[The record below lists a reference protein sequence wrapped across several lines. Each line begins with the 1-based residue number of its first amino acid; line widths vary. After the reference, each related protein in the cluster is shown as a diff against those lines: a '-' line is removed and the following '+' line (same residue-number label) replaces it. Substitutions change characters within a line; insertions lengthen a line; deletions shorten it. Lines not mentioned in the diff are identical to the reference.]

1 MKSKSMI
8 ITYSNLRHL
17 LKKAGAYSQAST
29 KCKNYLSK
37 YFDETLL
44 DKIKK
49 IEGEYMEF
57 KEQERNSLELV
68 SQILKDSPFNGW
80 VIVAQ
85 SPEEQDMIS
94 ITSGGR
100 GISHGALVNGLYD
113 SANRFAQL
121 NFKSEITKTDFIL
134 TMAETMGVSM
144 VNLKSAIEKK
154 LQNI

>member
-1 MKSKSMI
+1 
-8 ITYSNLRHL
+8 
-17 LKKAGAYSQAST
+17 
-29 KCKNYLSK
+29 
-37 YFDETLL
+37 
-44 DKIKK
+44 
-49 IEGEYMEF
+49 MEF

-94 ITSGGR
+94 ITSGGK

-121 NFKSEITKTDFIL
+121 NFKSEIAKTDFIL
-134 TMAETMGVSM
+134 TMAEAMGVSM